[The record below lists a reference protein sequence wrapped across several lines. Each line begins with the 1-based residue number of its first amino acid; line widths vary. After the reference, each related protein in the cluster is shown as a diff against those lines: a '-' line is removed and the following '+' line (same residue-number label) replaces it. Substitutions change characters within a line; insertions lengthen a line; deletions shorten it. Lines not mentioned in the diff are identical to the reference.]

1 MSIQT
6 KTVRPAAAGPGDVLA
21 SKLEALFTYFKI
33 YLNIFFVKRKH
44 DFPET
49 NDEAVFKT
57 LQRFIET
64 FSNFSNDSAQ
74 SG

>member
-33 YLNIFFVKRKH
+33 YLNIFLQNVNMISRKQMM
-44 DFPET
+44 
-49 NDEAVFKT
+49 K
-57 LQRFIET
+57 Q
-64 FSNFSNDSAQ
+64 FSRRYNAS
-74 SG
+74 